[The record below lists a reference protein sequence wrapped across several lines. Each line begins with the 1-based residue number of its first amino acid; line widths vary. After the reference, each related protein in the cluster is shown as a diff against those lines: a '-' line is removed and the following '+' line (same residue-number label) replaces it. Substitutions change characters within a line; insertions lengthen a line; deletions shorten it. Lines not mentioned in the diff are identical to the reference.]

1 MKITLN
7 NKFILGI
14 IFVLLCLILILQY
27 KSCKNQKI
35 INKRTNI
42 STLDS
47 FVNKRQFIVDSLK
60 VEVLK
65 RDSLL
70 LISSSNLDTTINN
83 VTTIIRNYYSVDD
96 TIMKLITCDS
106 LVIACSKLSVKCS
119 QNDSLHQ
126 VQEKILKLNVR
137 ILQTIVDTLKVE
149 YSALDY
155 KYMKEIRNKKRW
167 RNSTLIASGLA
178 IIFGFL
184 K

>member
-14 IFVLLCLILILQY
+14 IFILLCLILILQY
-27 KSCKNQKI
+27 KSCKNQNI

-96 TIMKLITCDS
+96 TIIKLITCDS

-126 VQEKILKLNVR
+126 VQEKTLKLNVR
-137 ILQTIVDTLKVE
+137 ILQTIVDTFKVD

-155 KYMKEIRNKKRW
+155 KYKKEIRNKKRW

>member
-14 IFVLLCLILILQY
+14 IFILLCLILILQY
-27 KSCKNQKI
+27 KSCKNQNI

-83 VTTIIRNYYSVDD
+83 TII
-96 TIMKLITCDS
+96 KLITCDS

-126 VQEKILKLNVR
+126 VQEKTLKLNVR
-137 ILQTIVDTLKVE
+137 ILQTIVDTFKVD

-155 KYMKEIRNKKRW
+155 KYKKEIRNKKRW